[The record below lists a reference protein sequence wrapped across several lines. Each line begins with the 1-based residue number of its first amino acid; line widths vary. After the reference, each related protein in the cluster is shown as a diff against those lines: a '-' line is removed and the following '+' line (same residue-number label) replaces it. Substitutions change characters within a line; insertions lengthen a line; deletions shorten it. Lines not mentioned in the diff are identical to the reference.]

1 MKLLAW
7 LRSKLCNSCGE
18 KETENET
25 AFEISEEFEIIPSVS
40 GFPFIQYPH
49 FPEDDIEEPKTNGK
63 RKYKCKLCGFKP
75 KTKKG
80 KRHHNITKHK
90 IGVLL
95 QQLPTLDSNGR
106 PLNFFTISDTI
117 IESKCE
123 SKEIIDTNASYERQM
138 SWALRESAEMAA
150 SHLLNE
156 SENDASNLIQLKKCS
171 VYRGHFQKNRG
182 IVILN

>member
-1 MKLLAW
+1 MKLLEW
-7 LRSKLCNSCGE
+7 LRSKLCLFCGE
-18 KETENET
+18 KEIENET
-25 AFEISEEFEIIPSVS
+25 TFEISEEFEIIPSVS
-40 GFPFIQYPH
+40 GYPYIQYPH
-49 FPEDDIEEPKTNGK
+49 FPEDDIEEPKNNGK
-63 RKYKCKLCGFKP
+63 RKYKCKLCGYKP

-106 PLNFFTISDTI
+106 PLNFFSITDTI
-117 IESKCE
+117 IESN
-123 SKEIIDTNASYERQM
+123 SDTKEIIDADASYERQM

-150 SHLLNE
+150 
-156 SENDASNLIQLKKCS
+156 AQ
-171 VYRGHFQKNRG
+171 GHFQKNRG